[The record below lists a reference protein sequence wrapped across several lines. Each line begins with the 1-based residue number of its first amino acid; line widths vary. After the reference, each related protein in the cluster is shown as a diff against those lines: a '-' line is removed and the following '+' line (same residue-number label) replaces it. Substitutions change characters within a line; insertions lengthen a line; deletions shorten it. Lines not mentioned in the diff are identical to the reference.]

1 MEQSWGSQDPGL
13 GESFCLGAGVPGAV
27 PGMGEPWQRAHSP
40 AFLGN
45 MLRKTVL
52 NHGGH
57 KPCSLHQGIFFFFFS
72 PNTDPAKGSPSAP
85 GCSWD
90 VDMFSEP
97 LPAAGVR
104 RAPRMNDSLWGS
116 VRTLFL
122 CQNSHPLQGGTAD
135 FPAAFLSARG
145 SLIF

>member
-27 PGMGEPWQRAHSP
+27 PGMGEPWQRAHPP

-57 KPCSLHQGIFFFFFS
+57 KPCSLHQGIFFFF
-72 PNTDPAKGSPSAP
+72 
-85 GCSWD
+85 
-90 VDMFSEP
+90 
-97 LPAAGVR
+97 L
-104 RAPRMNDSLWGS
+104 
-116 VRTLFL
+116 RTLIQPRAL
-122 CQNSHPLQGGTAD
+122 LALQGVAGM
-135 FPAAFLSARG
+135 
-145 SLIF
+145 